1 MAAENWQTLSIQQN
15 KVCALRIIENQR
27 MIDKE
32 DARLLTLE
40 ALPERRKQVVRV
52 HRKGLGVTQIVK
64 LHANGRSRGE

>member
-1 MAAENWQTLSIQQN
+1 
-15 KVCALRIIENQR
+15 